1 MRIHSLTNDAANS
14 SVLDDAETQGMAMS
28 AQSRTDLMLKLA
40 RDTDLIHQVPSPNSE
55 LPTQQATQYI
65 LLAYMYDP
73 VEEAATSVSWQEELT
88 EDIYEECSK
97 FGPVIHLKVMGTTLG
112 EVFIKYEDIASAQ
125 LAIAALHGRWFGGRQ
140 IQAFFASPSV
150 YMNRVGSQ

>member
-1 MRIHSLTNDAANS
+1 MTNDTAAS

-40 RDTDLIHQVPSPNSE
+40 RDTDLVHQVPSSASAMMPA
-55 LPTQQATQYI
+55 QQATQYI

-73 VEEAATSVSWQEELT
+73 EEEAAASASWQEELT
-88 EDIYEECSK
+88 EDVYEECSK
-97 FGPVIHLKVMGTTLG
+97 FGTILHLKVMGTPLG
-112 EVFIKYEDIASAQ
+112 EVFIKYEDEASAQ

-140 IQAFFASPSV
+140 LQAFFASASV